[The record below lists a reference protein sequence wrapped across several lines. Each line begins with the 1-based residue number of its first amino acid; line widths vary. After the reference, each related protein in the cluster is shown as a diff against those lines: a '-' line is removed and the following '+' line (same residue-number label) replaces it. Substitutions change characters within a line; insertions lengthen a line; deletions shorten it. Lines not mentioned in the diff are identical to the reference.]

1 MTTTP
6 TTGRE
11 RRPAVARR
19 LGTVVSDAVVSDA
32 ERCPAPVRTAV
43 MRQEWL
49 DLAYVHWRYDPA
61 VVQSLLPTGLEV
73 DTFDGSAWVGLIPFS
88 MRRIGLPHGPAV
100 PYLGSF
106 AEVNVRT
113 YVRAGG
119 RPGVWFFSLD
129 VDRLIP
135 AAVAR
140 ITYRLPYCWG
150 DTSHERRGD
159 TLTTVVRRR
168 WPHTVPDSRIVV
180 QMGDPVAAD
189 DLDVFLTARWGLYSP
204 TRRGVR
210 YAAVDHG
217 PWPLRTATLVD
228 LDNSLV
234 RAAGLP
240 TPVGDP
246 HLRCSDGVA
255 VRIGLPRRA

>member
-1 MTTTP
+1 M
-6 TTGRE
+6 R
-11 RRPAVARR
+11 
-19 LGTVVSDAVVSDA
+19 VVTNIEV
-32 ERCPAPVRTAV
+32 CPDPVRTAV

-49 DLAYVHWRYDPA
+49 DLAYVHWRYEPA
-61 VVQSLLPTGLEV
+61 VVQRLLPAGLEV

-113 YVRAGG
+113 YVRAAG

-129 VDRLIP
+129 VDRFLP

-140 ITYRLPYCWG
+140 LTYRLPYCWG

-168 WPHTVPDSRIVV
+168 WPDRVADSRLVV
-180 QMGDPVAAD
+180 EMGDPVVAD
-189 DLDVFLTARWGLYSP
+189 ELDVFLSARWGLYSRM
-204 TRRGVR
+204 RRGVR
-210 YAAVDHG
+210 YAAVDHE
-217 PWPLRTATLVD
+217 PWPIRTATVQHLDDALVEA
-228 LDNSLV
+228 S
-234 RAAGLP
+234 GLP
-240 TPVGDP
+240 SPSGEP
-246 HLRCSDGVA
+246 HVRCSDGVA
-255 VRIGLPRRA
+255 VRIGLPRRV